1 MNIEYGTEVVDKDGN
16 VLGTVNTVVRN
27 SWTGE
32 ISKFM
37 VRRKPPEKDL
47 FVSLEYVLEATDSE
61 IKLSVSLR
69 ELNEKE

>member
-1 MNIEYGTEVVDKDGN
+1 MNIKYGTKVIDKNGE
-16 VLGTVNTVVRN
+16 VLGSVNTVVRN

-37 VRRKPPEKDL
+37 IQREPSDRNL
-47 FVSLEYVLEATDSE
+47 FVSPQFVLEATDSE
-61 IKLSVSLR
+61 IKLDVSLH

>member
-1 MNIEYGTEVVDKDGN
+1 MNIEYGIKVVDKNGEM
-16 VLGTVNTVVRN
+16 LGSVNTVVRN

-37 VRRKPPEKDL
+37 IRRDAPARDI
-47 FVSLEYVLEATDSE
+47 FVSPQFVLEATDSE
-61 IKLSVSLR
+61 IKLGVSLN